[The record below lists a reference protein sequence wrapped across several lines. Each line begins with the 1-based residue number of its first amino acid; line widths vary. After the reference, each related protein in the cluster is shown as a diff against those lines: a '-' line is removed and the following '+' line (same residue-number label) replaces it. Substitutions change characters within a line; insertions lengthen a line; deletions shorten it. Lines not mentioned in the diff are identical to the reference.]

1 MKRIFTP
8 AIFGFFLL
16 AISTVNAQME
26 ENFNSRPAAALP
38 MVKAHLENHCWI
50 FVNTD
55 INSVSALPALEGDG
69 AMVITGKSGLELSGI
84 YTPVME
90 VPGRAGIKLS
100 YAFDQA
106 PTEPVRMKIYITDAY
121 NNVFMMIEDMELNSA
136 GGEINKVY
144 TRLGSGVYKFLF
156 EYIGPESSKLVF
168 DNLKFTYARKYYE
181 NGCNTAPVATDDI
194 VAGTDNRHAS
204 GNVTANDY
212 ETDPGEFFYA
222 YMIDGS
228 PHGTVTLH
236 MDGEFTFVPNAGF
249 SGDKTTF
256 TYQICD
262 EGYAPLCSNI
272 ATVTINFPSQSSLPV
287 SLIDFTGVYKNDGV
301 VELTW
306 TTNFE
311 SNSDKFIVERSI
323 DGANWEASGSVA
335 AQGYSTI
342 QTKYRFEDHAGKKV
356 ALKSDLFYRLKQLDK
371 DGKTFISRI
380 LMVRV
385 MNKPAVKMVSVTP
398 NPAKN
403 DIVVT
408 VSLNEN
414 AVIAMKVRNTAGTE
428 VQNKTIKAGPGT
440 GQYMIEGTSGLTPGM
455 YFLEVIVNS
464 KERMV
469 IKLIK
474 E

>member
-1 MKRIFTP
+1 
-8 AIFGFFLL
+8 
-16 AISTVNAQME
+16 
-26 ENFNSRPAAALP
+26 
-38 MVKAHLENHCWI
+38 
-50 FVNTD
+50 
-55 INSVSALPALEGDG
+55 
-69 AMVITGKSGLELSGI
+69 
-84 YTPVME
+84 
-90 VPGRAGIKLS
+90 
-100 YAFDQA
+100 
-106 PTEPVRMKIYITDAY
+106 
-121 NNVFMMIEDMELNSA
+121 
-136 GGEINKVY
+136 
-144 TRLGSGVYKFLF
+144 
-156 EYIGPESSKLVF
+156 
-168 DNLKFTYARKYYE
+168 
-181 NGCNTAPVATDDI
+181 
-194 VAGTDNRHAS
+194 
-204 GNVTANDY
+204 
-212 ETDPGEFFYA
+212 
-222 YMIDGS
+222 
-228 PHGTVTLH
+228 
-236 MDGEFTFVPNAGF
+236 
-249 SGDKTTF
+249 
-256 TYQICD
+256 
-262 EGYAPLCSNI
+262 LCSNI

-287 SLIDFTGVYKNDGV
+287 SLIDYTGVYKNDGV

-371 DGKTFISRI
+371 DGKTFISRV

-469 IKLIK
+469 IKLDRK
-474 E
+474 SVV